1 MSIDIPTEVPLPE
14 PDATNPDH
22 LRFAAHIVDQVAP
35 NDSMDSICLRAHAEH
50 LEAER
55 SAEREREQRIEQFIS
70 ILADCGVVAQT
81 SSGLDN
87 LRQAGERLMS
97 AGLLRGGGRDE

>member
-55 SAEREREQRIEQFIS
+55 SAEREREQRIEQAARVMAEKIYALNGS
-70 ILADCGVVAQT
+70 D
-81 SSGLDN
+81 GLD
-87 LRQAGERLMS
+87 LARALDA
-97 AGLLRGGGRDE
+97 AGLLRGGGRGE